1 MSCHP
6 PAVFKSV
13 ATRLRL
19 NCSLER
25 FYSPRV
31 EEYTRYLLASDYT
44 RVAVEAAM
52 EEARGR
58 GSEELLQEPRSERR
72 EKRKFSM
79 VTKYDPRAPNM
90 GEGLKLLKEILHQN
104 PENIRV
110 FPKGSIVTGFR
121 RGRNLWEIIA
131 PTKPQ
136 RERRVEEVGGSGACD
151 SSRCTLHQS
160 GAVQECQEQE
170 GRTGVL

>member
-1 MSCHP
+1 M
-6 PAVFKSV
+6 
-13 ATRLRL
+13 
-19 NCSLER
+19 
-25 FYSPRV
+25 

-44 RVAVEAAM
+44 RVEVEAAM

-72 EKRKFSM
+72 GKRKFSM

-104 PENIRV
+104 PEKIRV
-110 FPKGSIVTGFR
+110 FPKGSIVTGFM

-131 PTKPQ
+131 PTKTP
-136 RERRVEEVGGSGACD
+136 EGEEGGGGGGQCG
-151 SSRCTLHQS
+151 L
-160 GAVQECQEQE
+160 
-170 GRTGVL
+170 